1 VNLKLIIIAF
11 ALICCSTSSFGQYNY
26 IQKLGHLATI
36 ALPDTPKLQRKE
48 DSEIYLSRY
57 KGVMFMAQV
66 SDIHG
71 GLRDLFSSNNTDN
84 YYNHY
89 IKGLLES
96 TKAKLIYKDKI
107 KINDHDG
114 VEFRTTFELKGQ
126 KLYGYQHILCLNDTL
141 LMCGIWSSDS
151 LSKDDKHLKVFFD
164 GFKVR
169 SAKQLSYDEAGELG
183 RKTGKIIAILMLL
196 CIPVLIGL
204 GIVFVIRKLAY
215 RKNKDKSTS
224 A

>member
-1 VNLKLIIIAF
+1 MNLKLIIIAF
-11 ALICCSTSSFGQYNY
+11 ALICCSTTSFGQYNY

-48 DSEIYLSRY
+48 NFEIYLTKY
-57 KGVMFMAQV
+57 KGVLFLAEV
-66 SDIHG
+66 GNIHG
-71 GLRDLFSSNNTDN
+71 GLIDLINSNNTDTL
-84 YYNHY
+84 YNHY
-89 IKGLLES
+89 IKGVLES

-114 VEFRTTFELKGQ
+114 LEFRTTFELKGQ

-141 LMCGIWSSDS
+141 LMSGIWSSDS
-151 LSKDDKHLKVFFD
+151 LSKDDKHLKAFFD

-169 SAKQLSYDEAGELG
+169 SSEQLSQDRAEQLG
-183 RKTGKIIAILMLL
+183 HKTGKAIAFLMLL

-204 GIVFVIRKLAY
+204 GIVFIIKKLIY
-215 RKNKDKSTS
+215 RKNKDKS
-224 A
+224 ALI